1 VVSRRKLVPVVAK
14 ALSVRHKDAERLFV
28 AVFAAIKQ
36 GLQKDGRFLLVDFG
50 TFVVHNVSAYM
61 GTHPITG
68 ERISI
73 AASKKIKFRPG
84 LGLKNLVNYK

>member
-1 VVSRRKLVPVVAK
+1 MVSRRKLVPVVAK

-50 TFVVHNVSAYM
+50 TFV
-61 GTHPITG
+61 TLI
-68 ERISI
+68 RD
-73 AASKKIKFRPG
+73 
-84 LGLKNLVNYK
+84 